1 MSSKNSLRFL
11 LAALSSLA
19 FVAIHTSVM
28 LVDFDGQEQTSYLQ
42 YAVAYG
48 AQLFACLLTLGE
60 RISDFPPS
68 MQLKTV
74 FRCADG

>member
-1 MSSKNSLRFL
+1 
-11 LAALSSLA
+11 
-19 FVAIHTSVM
+19 M